1 LLNVIKEKTIKMSEY
16 KFRVLIDAQ
25 EEEEIF
31 RDIVINSNATFEL
44 LHTAI
49 INAFSFSG
57 NQMASFYLS
66 DDDWN
71 KGDEIG
77 LMDMSGEGQKF
88 NLMNKTLINKL
99 VTAKGEKLL
108 YVYDFLNMWC
118 FYVELVAINPIDEE
132 ERYPYLELSFGEAPE
147 EDSKNIMGDVS
158 EEETTSSFYDDYD
171 DDYDDGDMKFENI
184 DDYDF

>member
-1 LLNVIKEKTIKMSEY
+1 MSEY
-16 KFRVLIDAQ
+16 KFRVLIDTTED
-25 EEEEIF
+25 EEVF
-31 RDIVINSNATFEL
+31 RDIAINSDAPFEL

-66 DDDWN
+66 DEDWN

-77 LMDMSGEGQKF
+77 LMDMSGDGQKF
-88 NLMNKTLINKL
+88 YLMSETSIEDL
-99 VTAKGEKLL
+99 VKEKGEKLL

-118 FYVELVAINPIDEE
+118 FYVELVAINPIDKEAK
-132 ERYPYLELSFGEAPE
+132 YPYLDLSFGEAPD
-147 EDSKNIMGDVS
+147 EDSKDIMDGLDF
-158 EEETTSSFYDDYD
+158 EEDDSSSFYDDFDDGYD
-171 DDYDDGDMKFENI
+171 DMEFENFENI